1 MKQLIIRSTLF
12 FFAAQISCRSQLDFV
27 TVGHTIYKGSKYKL
41 DIPSGY
47 QFKGAEAGVEKEHIY
62 VYPDS
67 CFVYVTDFKSIPNAD
82 NIKVLGDSIFQ
93 FRFQNE
99 DLIREANRAIGKE
112 VVKVLPDTF
121 VLSGIDKDGK
131 YWKDIKIGKISVGYS
146 NVSKGKL
153 STYERVLSSFRKN

>member
-12 FFAAQISCRSQLDFV
+12 FFAVQISCRSQFDFV
-27 TVGHTIYKGSKYKL
+27 TVRHTVYKGSKYKL
-41 DIPSGY
+41 GIPNGY

-67 CFVYVTDFKSIPNAD
+67 SFIYVTDFKIIPNAN

-99 DLIREANRAIGKE
+99 DLIKEANRVIGKE
-112 VVKVLPDTF
+112 VAKVLPDTF
-121 VLSGIDKDGK
+121 ELSGINKDGK
-131 YWKDIKIGKISVGYS
+131 YWKDVKIGKISVGYS
-146 NVSKGKL
+146 NVSEAKV
-153 STYERVLSSFRKN
+153 SIYERALSSFRRH